1 MKLSKTSWLFLAI
14 GGFIISFAS
23 LGAVYFQQVHQQ
35 NQLNEELTLA
45 EMKLNGFQQEALEM
59 RLSQTLSQL
68 ETARAT
74 FSQPIGSIATSGIL
88 FDVAE
93 AYGVEVTEIS
103 SSGLTSAKLEGIPC
117 SVLTLTVRVEGDV
130 PALVSFITKLNS
142 YFRTGV
148 VQSVAISIPE
158 MTSGQESSANIR
170 LVVYTY
176 QGD

>member
-14 GGFIISFAS
+14 GGCIILFAS
-23 LGAVYFQQVHQQ
+23 LGVVHFQRVHQQ
-35 NQLNEELTLA
+35 SQLNEELTLA
-45 EMKLNGFQQEALEM
+45 ETKLNGFQQEALEM

-68 ETARAT
+68 ETTRAT
-74 FSQPIGSIATSGIL
+74 LSQPIGSIATSGIL

-103 SSGLTSAKLEGIPC
+103 SSGLTSVNLEGIPC

-130 PALVSFITKLNS
+130 LALVSFITKLNI

-148 VQSVAISIPE
+148 VQSVTISIPE

>member
-1 MKLSKTSWLFLAI
+1 LKLSKTSWLFLAI
-14 GGFIISFAS
+14 GGFIILFAS
-23 LGAVYFQQVHQQ
+23 LGAVYSQQVHQQ

-45 EMKLNGFQQEALEM
+45 EMKLNGFQPEVLEI

-68 ETARAT
+68 EPSRAT
-74 FSQPIGSIATSGIL
+74 LSQPIGSIATSSTL

-117 SVLTLTVRVEGDV
+117 SVLTLTVRIEGDV
-130 PALVSFITKLNS
+130 PALVNFITNLNS